1 MSKEQIFLTES
12 EHAVQKIAHACARAN
27 NSSNPVLDVALA
39 IEEIVYEKAQD
50 VAGDLEIWESE
61 HAMMVYKQICS
72 TLIARLPSV
81 RRLCSA
87 RPSLLVEKL
96 LKTPADGA
104 MAERQISK
112 PNKPQSTFQRKKGSN
127 KSPTSVADFLDAKP
141 VTLTSSVK
149 KEDEDPMYRKHPML
163 PPPSRPVQLK
173 RPAEDRCL
181 QQLQTKSIKL
191 IPR

>member
-112 PNKPQSTFQRKKGSN
+112 PNKPQSMSCK
-127 KSPTSVADFLDAKP
+127 
-141 VTLTSSVK
+141 
-149 KEDEDPMYRKHPML
+149 
-163 PPPSRPVQLK
+163 QLYS
-173 RPAEDRCL
+173 CVL
-181 QQLQTKSIKL
+181 CHTTCSHFFITYITQMMVG
-191 IPR
+191 

>member
-96 LKTPADGA
+96 LKV
-104 MAERQISK
+104 SK
-112 PNKPQSTFQRKKGSN
+112 VPLINCVPQSYKVHQGVTKGGWKQLFPHSYAL
-127 KSPTSVADFLDAKP
+127 TSDTCWRGYGGKADFQA
-141 VTLTSSVK
+141 
-149 KEDEDPMYRKHPML
+149 
-163 PPPSRPVQLK
+163 
-173 RPAEDRCL
+173 
-181 QQLQTKSIKL
+181 
-191 IPR
+191 

>member
-1 MSKEQIFLTES
+1 MSLWWALAIFFAPTIS
-12 EHAVQKIAHACARAN
+12 C
-27 NSSNPVLDVALA
+27 SSYIIYPIMTCWPWWYEPTLLQA

-96 LKTPADGA
+96 LKV
-104 MAERQISK
+104 SK
-112 PNKPQSTFQRKKGSN
+112 VPLINCVPQSYQVHQGVTKGGWKQLFPHSYAL
-127 KSPTSVADFLDAKP
+127 TSDTCWRGYGGKADFQA
-141 VTLTSSVK
+141 
-149 KEDEDPMYRKHPML
+149 
-163 PPPSRPVQLK
+163 
-173 RPAEDRCL
+173 
-181 QQLQTKSIKL
+181 
-191 IPR
+191 